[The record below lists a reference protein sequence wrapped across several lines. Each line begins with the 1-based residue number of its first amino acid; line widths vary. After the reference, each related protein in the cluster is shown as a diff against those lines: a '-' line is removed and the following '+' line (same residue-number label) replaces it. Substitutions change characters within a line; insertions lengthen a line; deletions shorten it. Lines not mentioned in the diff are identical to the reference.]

1 MLRMTFGILLSTSQ
15 RYESELL
22 GECDGGFRAVEC
34 LINCEESRCQPR
46 YKEGTGFGKCFAR
59 ILLLSGSLRS
69 KSEASESASINMAAN
84 VTMVWLDYV
93 LVMPQTLRL
102 SLKLSPFAS

>member
-1 MLRMTFGILLSTSQ
+1 MAFGLLLSTAQ

-22 GECDGGFRAVEC
+22 GECDSGCRAVEC
-34 LINCEESRCQPR
+34 LINCEGSKCQLKYMDR
-46 YKEGTGFGKCFAR
+46 TGFGKCFAR

-84 VTMVWLDYV
+84 VTMAWLDYV
-93 LVMPQTLRL
+93 PVMPQTLRL
-102 SLKLSPFAS
+102 SLKLSSFAS